1 MDWVATIAFMIVVV
15 LQIIFIIIR
24 DAIIGNKID
33 ALQKEITRLRQQHAI
48 DPSEREVCPH
58 CKR

>member
-24 DAIIGNKID
+24 DAILSNKIN
-33 ALQKEITRLRQQHAI
+33 AVQKEINRLREKH
-48 DPSEREVCPH
+48 DPTYRSRN
-58 CKR
+58 